1 MKGKTLKETLID
13 HDELMEKHTTKR
25 VSLHLTKNKIKEKD
39 LNFYLYISYTR
50 RNKSI
55 KPVDNPKI

>member
-1 MKGKTLKETLID
+1 MIMMICWEFMKGKTLKETLID

-39 LNFYLYISYTR
+39 LNFYLYIY
-50 RNKSI
+50 
-55 KPVDNPKI
+55 